1 MLQHCCSH
9 AHPVSILYCL
19 LFSYNEYNY
28 RPRKNAPQRASSRLR
43 NRVPWY
49 GVGCALILLP
59 NDIAISDPARRH
71 RGCDAIRLGFDRLR
85 APRRWMSGTSD
96 APPRQAIG
104 VLERQSSNGRVH
116 SRSQASSSDGGEGWI
131 LHLGWGPP
139 PRVRHG
145 ERNAYQTGSAP
156 STFSP
161 STRIIGLPKAN
172 APQALLGL
180 LAEYPITA

>member
-131 LHLGWGPP
+131 LIWDGDHHRGSAMVSEMRTKPVRPP
-139 PRVRHG
+139 PHFPRPPASSAYPRPTHHKRCWAFL
-145 ERNAYQTGSAP
+145 RNIQ
-156 STFSP
+156 
-161 STRIIGLPKAN
+161 
-172 APQALLGL
+172 
-180 LAEYPITA
+180 